1 MVVEEEEDTVEDED
15 GEAEVTGERSLG
27 GELEGF
33 VVEEDEGVGEADV
46 EDGEVEEDGESDV
59 GEDDVNE

>member
-1 MVVEEEEDTVEDED
+1 MVEDTVEGED
-15 GEAEVTGERSLG
+15 GEAEVTGERSPG

-33 VVEEDEGVGEADV
+33 VGEEDEGVGEADV
-46 EDGEVEEDGESDV
+46 EDGEVEEEDGESDVV